1 MSDSLFP
8 AEAPAAPLAP
18 SSSPYRVLARKYR
31 PQRFEDLIG
40 QEAMVRTIANS
51 FTVGRIHQA
60 YIFTGVRGTGKTT
73 TARILARA
81 LNYSVP
87 GRIDQPSVD
96 MPELG
101 VHCQAIM
108 DSRHVDVIEMD
119 AASHTGVDDVRE
131 IIENARYRPVSARTK
146 VYVIDEVHM
155 LSKQAFNALL
165 KTLEE
170 PPEHVKFLFA
180 TTEIEKV
187 PVTVRSR
194 CIRFDLKR
202 IELGLMIGHLEKIC
216 GLEGVAAEPEALAV
230 IARVAEGSVR
240 DALSLLDQAIAYGG
254 PAGVTALD
262 VRDMLGLSDRG
273 EIVTLFERAMK
284 GEIAE
289 ALELMRALYRAGA
302 DPADVLLE
310 IAEVCHYVTQVKIA
324 PEAPDD
330 ATIGQSQRER
340 GREFARRLSMGA
352 LTRAWQILLKGFD
365 DVNDLPRP
373 LASAEMAL
381 IRLAYASDL
390 PTPEEALRK
399 LAETTDYAPRHAPP
413 LPPAG
418 VGPREGASA
427 AGGPERGPAQNA
439 PEPAKPPASAVRL
452 ARFEDVVALARA
464 RRDIQLVQAL
474 ERDVRLDRFEQGSI
488 AFSLVEGASPG
499 LAQMLAKRLQEW
511 TGERWMVALAPGST
525 APTLREIQSA
535 REAERTTDAAAH
547 PVVRKVLE
555 RFKGARIVEV
565 RAPEAAAAPA
575 HPRPRRTTT
584 SATPIPNRSTTIF
597 ERGEAAMDIMG
608 MMKKAQEVQAK
619 LQEAQEE
626 LGRVEVEG
634 ASGGGMVRIAMT
646 AKGEIRGIQIDSSL
660 LTPSDKEMLEDLI
673 MAAFA
678 DAKGKAER
686 AAAEKMQSLTAGLPL
701 PPGMKLP
708 F

>member
-1 MSDSLFP
+1 MSDSLFLG
-8 AEAPAAPLAP
+8 EAPAVSPAPVPL
-18 SSSPYRVLARKYR
+18 PYRVLARKYR

-40 QEAMVRTIANS
+40 QEAMVRTLANS
-51 FTVGRIHQA
+51 FAAGRIHQA

-87 GRIDQPSVD
+87 GKIDAPSVD
-96 MPELG
+96 LPVLG
-101 VHCQAIM
+101 AHCQAIM

-146 VYVIDEVHM
+146 VYIIDEVHM

-187 PVTVRSR
+187 PITVRSR

-202 IELGLMIGHLEKIC
+202 IESGLMMKHLEKIC
-216 GLEGVAAEPEALAV
+216 GLESVSAEPEALAI

-254 PAGVTALD
+254 AGGVTALA

-273 EIVTLFERAMK
+273 EILTLFERAMK

-289 ALELMRALYRAGA
+289 ALDLMRALYRAGA

-310 IAEVCHYVTQVKIA
+310 VAEVCHYVTQVKIA
-324 PEAPDD
+324 PDAPDD
-330 ATIGQSQRER
+330 ATIGESEREK
-340 GREFARRLSMGA
+340 GREFAGRLSMGA

-365 DVNDLPRP
+365 DVNDSPRP

-390 PTPEEALRK
+390 PTPEEALRR

-413 LPPAG
+413 LPHVGAHPRRNVSVAAAACGARPAG
-418 VGPREGASA
+418 RRARLSRQGRQPRRSGSRGSRTSSRWRARSATFSSSRLSNATCGSTGSSRARSLFPWSKALRPASRKRWRSA
-427 AGGPERGPAQNA
+427 FRNGPANA
-439 PEPAKPPASAVRL
+439 GWWRSRPARPRRPF
-452 ARFEDVVALARA
+452 ARP
-464 RRDIQLVQAL
+464 QA
-474 ERDVRLDRFEQGSI
+474 
-488 AFSLVEGASPG
+488 
-499 LAQMLAKRLQEW
+499 
-511 TGERWMVALAPGST
+511 
-525 APTLREIQSA
+525 A
-535 REAERTTDAAAH
+535 REAERATGAAAH

-565 RAPEAAAAPA
+565 RAPEAARRR
-575 HPRPRRTTT
+575 RPLGVRRGRRLRRFRSGRRGPLNKEKPPWT
-584 SATPIPNRSTTIF
+584 SWA
-597 ERGEAAMDIMG
+597 
-608 MMKKAQEVQAK
+608 
-619 LQEAQEE
+619 
-626 LGRVEVEG
+626 
-634 ASGGGMVRIAMT
+634 
-646 AKGEIRGIQIDSSL
+646 
-660 LTPSDKEMLEDLI
+660 
-673 MAAFA
+673 
-678 DAKGKAER
+678 
-686 AAAEKMQSLTAGLPL
+686 
-701 PPGMKLP
+701 
-708 F
+708 